1 MSITQRRSLDSNA
14 IKLIAILAMTVDHI
28 AWAVFPGYPR
38 AALPLLMHL
47 IGRITCPIMCYFI
60 AEGFHYTHD
69 VRKYTARLFLF
80 ALFSHFCYLYASNDF
95 VDWHSFIPF
104 YYGSLLNQTS
114 VMWSLARYFGVS
126 VDWLLG
132 LSNDRYE
139 AVPSEVREFATLY
152 ALASPDDRTIVETVL
167 KKYREEN

>member
-1 MSITQRRSLDSNA
+1 MELELDFTAFKKNLRD
-14 IKLIAILAMTVDHI
+14 LIESR
-28 AWAVFPGYPR
+28 G
-38 AALPLLMHL
+38 
-47 IGRITCPIMCYFI
+47 
-60 AEGFHYTHD
+60 
-69 VRKYTARLFLF
+69 
-80 ALFSHFCYLYASNDF
+80 LYAKDIAAEINVSTPTLSRYLQG
-95 VDWHSFIPF
+95 VREPELK
-104 YYGSLLNQTS
+104 Y
-114 VMWSLARYFGVS
+114 VRYFGVS

>member
-1 MSITQRRSLDSNA
+1 MPPEYL
-14 IKLIAILAMTVDHI
+14 
-28 AWAVFPGYPR
+28 
-38 AALPLLMHL
+38 
-47 IGRITCPIMCYFI
+47 YFI
-60 AEGFHYTHD
+60 VPYGLPKARFYGVATLSRYLQG
-69 VRKYTARLFLF
+69 VREPELKYVVR
-80 ALFSHFCYLYASNDF
+80 
-95 VDWHSFIPF
+95 
-104 YYGSLLNQTS
+104 
-114 VMWSLARYFGVS
+114 LARYFGVS

>member
-1 MSITQRRSLDSNA
+1 MELELDFTAFKKNLRD
-14 IKLIAILAMTVDHI
+14 LIESR
-28 AWAVFPGYPR
+28 G
-38 AALPLLMHL
+38 
-47 IGRITCPIMCYFI
+47 
-60 AEGFHYTHD
+60 
-69 VRKYTARLFLF
+69 
-80 ALFSHFCYLYASNDF
+80 LYAKDIAAEINVSTPTLSRYLQG
-95 VDWHSFIPF
+95 VREPE
-104 YYGSLLNQTS
+104 LT
-114 VMWSLARYFGVS
+114 RYFGVS

>member
-1 MSITQRRSLDSNA
+1 MGHAHRQRGRL
-14 IKLIAILAMTVDHI
+14 LR
-28 AWAVFPGYPR
+28 GYTRPDTLSR
-38 AALPLLMHL
+38 YLQ
-47 IGRITCPIMCYFI
+47 G
-60 AEGFHYTHD
+60 
-69 VRKYTARLFLF
+69 VREPELKYVVR
-80 ALFSHFCYLYASNDF
+80 
-95 VDWHSFIPF
+95 
-104 YYGSLLNQTS
+104 
-114 VMWSLARYFGVS
+114 LARYFGVS